1 MLSKNKKQLLLQLRQ
16 KKFRQKYNKFIVEGE
31 KIAIESLNQREYSI
45 SEILCTETW
54 LNTHMLLLKPFINRT
69 LIVTEKEL
77 KEISTLTNPPEV
89 ILIMEMPDQHAHTTF
104 SKSDNQSKN
113 TLYPVILYLDGIQD
127 PGNMG
132 AILRIADWFGIQQ
145 VYCNDNCVDCFNS
158 KVIQSGMGA
167 FLRIITEE
175 LTLQALVER
184 FPEHLVY
191 GATMNGVNVFQ
202 TNLQPGILVIGNE
215 GNGISAESES
225 LLNVQ
230 VSIPGNGKAESLN
243 AAVATGILVSR
254 FFEKLVL

>member
-31 KIAIESLNQREYSI
+31 KIAIESLNQQDYSI

-54 LNTHMLLLKPFINRT
+54 QNKHMLLLKPFINRT

-89 ILIMEMPDQHAHTTF
+89 ILIMEMPGQYVTT
-104 SKSDNQSKN
+104 SLPESGNQPNNISH
-113 TLYPVILYLDGIQD
+113 PVILYLDGIQD

-145 VYCNDNCVDCFNS
+145 VYCHDNCVDRFNS

-167 FLRIITEE
+167 FLRIKTEE
-175 LTLQALVER
+175 LPLQDLVVR
-184 FPEHLVY
+184 FPDHVVY
-191 GATMNGVNVFQ
+191 GATMNGTNVFQ
-202 TNLQPGILVIGNE
+202 TNVQPGILVIGNE

-225 LLNVQ
+225 LLNVR